1 VNSRERVQAALRLEV
16 PDRVPFG
23 EFAVDFDTAGR
34 IIGHETYVRAKAKCQ
49 VAFWEGRRD
58 EVVQSWKE
66 DGVALY
72 RKLPMLDI
80 VNVDASAFGQVP
92 PRGYEPR
99 PPRKIADDT
108 WEDREGRVYRYS
120 PVTGDI
126 TMVHDPLNWD
136 RPLPEPA
143 PGTGAGAPADVK
155 PPDPSVFEV
164 IDHLIAELGKD
175 RFIIGPSGTAV
186 ELVQA
191 GDMERTMVEVA
202 QNPEGIE
209 RLAASL
215 ALRGDAEDAYC
226 IRPGQHGV
234 LWGQDYASNAG
245 PFLSPQAFRRL
256 ALPALSHR
264 VASIKR
270 THRMPV
276 LKHACGNNWA
286 LLDMFVEAGF
296 AAYQSIQQ
304 SAGMDLPRLKS
315 QYGRRI
321 CLWGGIPV
329 EHLVG
334 GTPAE
339 IREDVRAAVAAGA
352 PGGGYIFGSSHS
364 IAVGTRYD
372 NFMAMVDE
380 FERVRGKPLN

>member
-1 VNSRERVQAALRLEV
+1 VQAALRLEV
-16 PDRVPFG
+16 PDCVPYG
-23 EFAVDFDTAGR
+23 EFAVDFDTAAR
-34 IIGHETYVRAKAKCQ
+34 VIGHETYVRAKARSQ
-49 VAFWEGRRD
+49 IAFWEGRRD

-72 RKLPMLDI
+72 RKLPIMDI
-80 VNVDASAFGQVP
+80 VNAGAFGPVP

-120 PVTGDI
+120 PVTADI
-126 TMVHDPLNWD
+126 TMVHDPLNWE
-136 RPLPEPA
+136 RPLPEPDPA
-143 PGTGAGAPADVK
+143 PGAGAAAPADVT

-164 IDHLIAELGKD
+164 IDHLIAELGTD
-175 RFIIGPSGTAV
+175 RFIIGPSGTPV

-215 ALRGDAEDAYC
+215 ALRGDAEDEYY

-245 PFLSPQAFRRL
+245 PFLSPRAFRRL
-256 ALPALSHR
+256 VLPGLRHR

-270 THRMPV
+270 SHGMPV

-304 SAGMDLPRLKS
+304 SAGMDLPRLKG
-315 QYGRRI
+315 QYGGRI

-334 GTPAE
+334 GTPAD
-339 IREDVRAAVAAGA
+339 IRRDVRDAVSVGGA
-352 PGGGYIFGSSHS
+352 GGGYIFGSSHS

-372 NFMAMVDE
+372 NFMAMVEE
-380 FERVRGKPLN
+380 FEKVRGKPLH